1 MSDFEF
7 DLFVIG
13 GGSGGVRAAR
23 IAAGHGARVGIAEEF
38 RYGGTCVIRG
48 CVPKKLFV
56 YASKFSEEFEDA
68 AGFGWDVGERSFN
81 WERLIDAKDRE
92 IARLENVYRR
102 NLERSGVEMFDT
114 RAVLEDAHTVRL
126 LSDERRVRAKTIL
139 IATGATPNVDADLPG
154 GEHVITSNE
163 AFHLAD
169 FPKRVVVAGGGY
181 IAVEFAGI
189 FAGLGAETTLIY
201 RGEEILRG
209 FDDDLRKVLHEEM
222 EKKGIRV
229 LCGDVFTSIEKREGG
244 DFVGHTKLGEAIEAD
259 RIMFAI
265 GRRPNTAG
273 LGLEAA
279 GVVTSASGA
288 IAVDDQSRT
297 NVPSIYA
304 VGDVTD
310 RVNLT
315 PVAIREGHAFAD
327 TLFGGKSW
335 TADHSMIPTAV
346 FSQPEIGTVG
356 MTQAEAVAKHGTV
369 DVYRAHFRPMKH
381 TLSGRDEKMLMKLLV
396 DPASDKVLGVHILG
410 HDAGELAQVLGVSMR
425 MGATKADFDAT
436 MAVHPTAAEELVTMR
451 EPTERVTA

>member
-1 MSDFEF
+1 MTDFDY

-23 IAAGHGARVGIAEEF
+23 IAAGYGARVGIAEEY

-68 AGFGWDVGERSFN
+68 AGFGWQVGERQFN
-81 WERLIDAKDRE
+81 WEKLIDAKDRE
-92 IARLENVYRR
+92 IARLEGVYRR
-102 NLERSGVEMFDT
+102 NLERAGVELFDS
-114 RAVLEDAHTVRL
+114 RAVLEDEHTVHI
-126 LSDERRVRAKTIL
+126 LSDDRRIRAKTIL
-139 IATGATPNVDADLPG
+139 IAVGATPNVDAGLPG

-189 FAGLGAETTLIY
+189 FNGLGAETTLLY

-209 FDDDLRKVLHEEM
+209 FDGDLRKMLHEEM
-222 EKKGIRV
+222 ERKGIRV
-229 LCGDVFTSIEKREGG
+229 ICGDTFASIEKGPDGLIGQTHGG
-244 DFVGHTKLGEAIEAD
+244 ETLAAD

-265 GRRPNTAG
+265 GRRPNTSG

-279 GVVTSASGA
+279 GVAVSASGA
-288 IAVDDQSRT
+288 IEVDENSRT

-327 TLFGGKSW
+327 TVFGGKPWS
-335 TADHSMIPTAV
+335 TDHDMIPTAV

-356 MTQAEAVAKHGTV
+356 LTQEEAVARYGAV
-369 DVYRAHFRPMKH
+369 DVYRAAFRPMKH
-381 TLSGRDEKMLMKLLV
+381 TLSGREEKMLMKMLV
-396 DPASDKVLGVHILG
+396 EPDSDRVLGVHVLG
-410 HDAGELAQVLGVSMR
+410 ADAGELSQVLGVALR
-425 MGATKADFDAT
+425 MGATKADFDST

-451 EPTERVTA
+451 EPSERIRA